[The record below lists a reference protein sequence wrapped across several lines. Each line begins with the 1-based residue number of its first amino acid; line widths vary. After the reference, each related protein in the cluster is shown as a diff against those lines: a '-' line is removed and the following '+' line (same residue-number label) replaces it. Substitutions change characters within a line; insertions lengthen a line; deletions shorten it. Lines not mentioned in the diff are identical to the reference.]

1 MASLELRNVQKSY
14 GNSQIATLKDI
25 ALKIDAGEFLILVG
39 PSGCGKSTL
48 MNCIAGL
55 ENITGGEILVDGED
69 ISQASPKDR
78 DIAMVFQSY
87 ALYPTMSVRDNI
99 AFGLKMRKVPAA
111 KIEEE
116 VARVAKL
123 LQIEPLLE
131 RKPSQLSG
139 GQQQRVAMG
148 RALARRPKIYLFD
161 EPLSNL
167 DAKLRVEMRTE
178 IKLMHQRLKTTTV
191 YVTHDQIEA
200 MTLGDK
206 VAVMKDGVIQ
216 QFGTPHEIYNNPA
229 NLFVASFIGSPP
241 MNFVPLR
248 IRQRDGR
255 WVGVLNS
262 EQGSCELP
270 LPITSD
276 EGLRDREL
284 ILGIRPE
291 QIGLS
296 NGSAADLS
304 LLVDIEVVEP
314 TGPDT
319 LVVFALNQVKAC
331 CRLAP
336 DQAPRWGDAQPAVR
350 SAQGPAVR
358 RPERRTAGPGA
369 ACSHARKQGHAAG
382 FQRSGAGAVRYRPAL
397 PAGWG

>member
-1 MASLELRNVQKSY
+1 MATLELRNVNKSY
-14 GNSQIATLKDI
+14 GNGLPDTLKSI
-25 ALKIDAGEFLILVG
+25 ELSIDSGEFLILVG

-55 ENITGGEILVDGED
+55 EQISGGAILVDDAD
-69 ISQASPKDR
+69 ISGMSPKDR

-87 ALYPTMSVRDNI
+87 ALYPTMNVRDNI
-99 AFGLKMRKVPAA
+99 AFGLKMRKMPAA
-111 KIEEE
+111 AIDEE

-123 LQIEPLLE
+123 LQIEHLLT
-131 RKPSQLSG
+131 RKPGQLSG

-206 VAVMKDGVIQ
+206 VAVMKDGLIQ
-216 QFGTPHEIYNNPA
+216 QFGTPQQIYNDPA

-241 MNFVPLR
+241 MNFIPLR
-248 IRQRDGR
+248 LQRKDGR
-255 WVGVLNS
+255 LLALLDSG
-262 EQGSCELP
+262 QARCELP
-270 LPITSD
+270 LGFNVP
-276 EGLRDREL
+276 GLEDREV

-291 QIGLS
+291 QIALAPAHANGLPS
-296 NGSAADLS
+296 IRA
-304 LLVDIEVVEP
+304 EVQITEP
-314 TGPDT
+314 TGPDL
-319 LVVFALNQVKAC
+319 LVFVTLNQTKVC

-336 DQAPRWGDAQPAVR
+336 DVPTQVGDTLTLQFDPARVLLFDAASGERLGVVAPVQEGKDNVAQFKGR
-350 SAQGPAVR
+350 
-358 RPERRTAGPGA
+358 
-369 ACSHARKQGHAAG
+369 
-382 FQRSGAGAVRYRPAL
+382 
-397 PAGWG
+397 

>member
-1 MASLELRNVQKSY
+1 MASLELRNVHKSY

-131 RKPSQLSG
+131 RKPAQLSG

-216 QFGTPHEIYNNPA
+216 QFGTPHEIYNDPA

-270 LPITSD
+270 LPITTD
-276 EGLRDREL
+276 DGLRDREL

-291 QIGLS
+291 QIGLA
-296 NGSAADLS
+296 GVGTADFS
-304 LLVDIEVVEP
+304 LAVDIEVVEP

-319 LVVFALNQVKAC
+319 LVVFTLNQVKAC
-331 CRLAP
+331 CRLMP
-336 DQAPRWGDAQPAVR
+336 DQAPQVGETLNLQFDPRKVLLFDAQSGERLGLAQPAV
-350 SAQGPAVR
+350 AQESKVTR
-358 RPERRTAGPGA
+358 LV
-369 ACSHARKQGHAAG
+369 SN
-382 FQRSGAGAVRYRPAL
+382 GAGTAQ
-397 PAGWG
+397 

>member
-1 MASLELRNVQKSY
+1 MATLELRNVNKTY
-14 GNSQIATLKDI
+14 GAGLPDTLKDI
-25 ALKIDAGEFLILVG
+25 QLAIKDGEFLILVG

-55 ENITGGEILVDGED
+55 ESISGGAILIDDED
-69 ISQASPKDR
+69 VSGMSPKDR

-87 ALYPTMSVRDNI
+87 ALYPTMNVRDNI
-99 AFGLKMRKVPAA
+99 AFGLKIRKLPQAA
-111 KIEEE
+111 IDEE

-123 LQIEPLLE
+123 LQIEHLLE
-131 RKPSQLSG
+131 RKPGQLSG

-206 VAVMKDGVIQ
+206 VAVMKDGIIQ
-216 QFGTPHEIYNNPA
+216 QFGTPQQIYNDPA

-241 MNFVPLR
+241 MNFIPVRLTK
-248 IRQRDGR
+248 QEGR
-255 WVGVLNS
+255 VLALLDS
-262 EQGSCELP
+262 GQARCELP
-270 LPITSD
+270 LGVVAD
-276 EGLRDREL
+276 ALEGREI
-284 ILGIRPE
+284 ILGVRPE
-291 QIGLS
+291 QIALGAEQGNGLP
-296 NGSAADLS
+296 GIRA
-304 LLVDIEVVEP
+304 EVQVTEP
-314 TGPDT
+314 TGPDL
-319 LVVFALNQVKAC
+319 LVFVTLNQTKVC

-336 DQAPRWGDAQPAVR
+336 DVACRVGDSLNLQFDPARVLLFDAASGER
-350 SAQGPAVR
+350 LDLAATAVKDNVTR
-358 RPERRTAGPGA
+358 FKGR
-369 ACSHARKQGHAAG
+369 
-382 FQRSGAGAVRYRPAL
+382 
-397 PAGWG
+397 

>member
-1 MASLELRNVQKSY
+1 MATLELRNVNKSY
-14 GNSQIATLKDI
+14 GSGLTDTLKNI
-25 ALKIDAGEFLILVG
+25 ELSIESGEFLILVG

-55 ENITGGEILVDGED
+55 ESISGGAILVEGAD
-69 ISQASPKDR
+69 ISGMSPKDR

-87 ALYPTMSVRDNI
+87 ALYPTMNVRDNI
-99 AFGLKMRKVPAA
+99 AFGLKMRKMAA
-111 KIEEE
+111 ADIDEE
-116 VARVAKL
+116 VARVARL
-123 LQIEPLLE
+123 LQIEHLLG
-131 RKPSQLSG
+131 RKPGQLSG

-206 VAVMKDGVIQ
+206 VAVMKDGIIQ
-216 QFGTPHEIYNNPA
+216 QFGTPQQIYNDPA
-229 NLFVASFIGSPP
+229 NLFVASFIGSAP
-241 MNFVPLR
+241 MNFIPAHLQRSDCRWWATIDSGPSRCEMPL
-248 IRQRDGR
+248 GAM
-255 WVGVLNS
+255 
-262 EQGSCELP
+262 E
-270 LPITSD
+270 
-276 EGLRDREL
+276 EGLENREV

-291 QIGLS
+291 QIQLAGDS
-296 NGSAADLS
+296 SADSPS
-304 LLVDIEVVEP
+304 LLAEVEVIEP

-319 LVVFALNQVKAC
+319 LVFVNINQTKVC

-336 DQAPRWGDAQPAVR
+336 DMTPKVGSRLALRFDPKRVLLFDA
-350 SAQGPAVR
+350 
-358 RPERRTAGPGA
+358 
-369 ACSHARKQGHAAG
+369 
-382 FQRSGAGAVRYRPAL
+382 RSGERLL
-397 PAGWG
+397 PEKRQATDNKVAQLKRG

>member
-276 EGLRDREL
+276 DGLRDREL

-291 QIGLS
+291 QIGLAPA
-296 NGSAADLS
+296 GSADFS
-304 LLVDIEVVEP
+304 LAVDIEVVEP

-319 LVVFALNQVKAC
+319 LVVFTLNQVKAC

-336 DQAPRWGDAQPAVR
+336 DQAPRVWETLNLQFDPRKALLFDAQTGERLGVVQPEPVR
-350 SAQGPAVR
+350 ESKITRLV
-358 RPERRTAGPGA
+358 
-369 ACSHARKQGHAAG
+369 SN
-382 FQRSGAGAVRYRPAL
+382 GAGTAQ
-397 PAGWG
+397 

>member
-1 MASLELRNVQKSY
+1 MATLELRNVHKSY
-14 GNSQIATLKDI
+14 GSGLAETLKNI
-25 ALKIDAGEFLILVG
+25 ELRIDSGEFLILVG

-55 ENITGGEILVDGED
+55 ESITGGAILVDDAD
-69 ISQASPKDR
+69 ISGMSPKDR

-87 ALYPTMSVRDNI
+87 ALYPTMTVRDNI
-99 AFGLKMRKVPAA
+99 AFGLKMRKMAPAV
-111 KIEEE
+111 IEEE

-123 LQIEPLLE
+123 LQIEHLLT
-131 RKPSQLSG
+131 RKPGQLSG

-216 QFGTPHEIYNNPA
+216 QFGTPQQIYNDPA

-241 MNFVPLR
+241 MNFIPLR
-248 IRQRDGR
+248 LQRRDDQLWALLDSGQAR
-255 WVGVLNS
+255 
-262 EQGSCELP
+262 CELP
-270 LPITSD
+270 L
-276 EGLRDREL
+276 GLADAQLGEREV

-291 QIGLS
+291 QIGIAQ
-296 NGSAADLS
+296 NGDSELPSIRA
-304 LLVDIEVVEP
+304 EVQVTEP

-319 LVVFALNQVKAC
+319 LVFVELNQTKVC

-336 DQAPRWGDAQPAVR
+336 DAAPRVGATLALQFDPHKVLLFDAQ
-350 SAQGPAVR
+350 SG
-358 RPERRTAGPGA
+358 ERLLPDKA
-369 ACSHARKQGHAAG
+369 HAAERAAKVAQFKG
-382 FQRSGAGAVRYRPAL
+382 R
-397 PAGWG
+397 

>member
-1 MASLELRNVQKSY
+1 MASLELRNVQKNY

-336 DQAPRWGDAQPAVR
+336 DQAPRVGETLNLQFDPRKVLLFDAQSGERLGLAQPAATRESKVTR
-350 SAQGPAVR
+350 LVSNG
-358 RPERRTAGPGA
+358 AGPV
-369 ACSHARKQGHAAG
+369 Q
-382 FQRSGAGAVRYRPAL
+382 
-397 PAGWG
+397 

>member
-1 MASLELRNVQKSY
+1 MATLELRNVIKSY
-14 GNSQIATLKDI
+14 GSGLADTLKNI
-25 ALKIDAGEFLILVG
+25 ELSIESGEFLILVG

-55 ENITGGEILVDGED
+55 ESISGGEILVDGAD
-69 ISQASPKDR
+69 ISGMSPKDR

-99 AFGLKMRKVPAA
+99 SFGLRIRKMPAA
-111 KIEEE
+111 EVDAEVE
-116 VARVAKL
+116 RVARL
-123 LQIEPLLE
+123 LQIEHLLE
-131 RKPSQLSG
+131 RKPGQLSG

-206 VAVMKDGVIQ
+206 VAVMKDGIIQ
-216 QFGTPHEIYNNPA
+216 QFGTPQQIYNDPA
-229 NLFVASFIGSPP
+229 NQFVASFIGSPP
-241 MNFVPLR
+241 MNFIPLR
-248 IRQRDGR
+248 IEIRGDQCIGLLESTTGARAEL
-255 WVGVLNS
+255 VLGGAA
-262 EQGSCELP
+262 ELQG
-270 LPITSD
+270 
-276 EGLRDREL
+276 REL
-284 ILGIRPE
+284 ILGVRPE
-291 QIGLS
+291 QIL
-296 NGSAADLS
+296 SAAGGAPGLRAE
-304 LLVDIEVVEP
+304 IEVVEP

-319 LVVFALNQVKAC
+319 LVFVTLNQTKVC

-336 DQAPRWGDAQPAVR
+336 DEVVQ
-350 SAQGPAVR
+350 
-358 RPERRTAGPGA
+358 
-369 ACSHARKQGHAAG
+369 
-382 FQRSGAGAVRYRPAL
+382 AGAPIHLLVDPQRVLLFDAVSGERVRPQPYQAMPASDASQL
-397 PAGWG
+397 KTG

>member
-1 MASLELRNVQKSY
+1 MASLELRNVHKSY

-48 MNCIAGL
+48 MNCIAGI

-216 QFGTPHEIYNNPA
+216 QFGTPHEIYNDPA

-270 LPITSD
+270 LPITTD
-276 EGLRDREL
+276 DGLRDREL

-291 QIGLS
+291 QIGLA
-296 NGSAADLS
+296 GVGTADFS
-304 LLVDIEVVEP
+304 LAVDIEVVEP

-319 LVVFALNQVKAC
+319 LVVFTLNQVKAC
-331 CRLAP
+331 CRLMP
-336 DQAPRWGDAQPAVR
+336 DQAPRVGETLNLQFDPRKALLFDAQTGERLGVAQPEPVR
-350 SAQGPAVR
+350 ESKVTR
-358 RPERRTAGPGA
+358 LV
-369 ACSHARKQGHAAG
+369 SN
-382 FQRSGAGAVRYRPAL
+382 GAGTAQ
-397 PAGWG
+397 

>member
-1 MASLELRNVQKSY
+1 MATLELRNVNKSY
-14 GNSQIATLKDI
+14 GKGLPDTLKNI
-25 ALKIDAGEFLILVG
+25 ELKIDDGEFLILVG

-55 ENITGGEILVDGED
+55 ETISGGAILVDDAD
-69 ISQASPKDR
+69 ISGMSPKDR

-99 AFGLKMRKVPAA
+99 AFGLKIRKMSAA
-111 KIEEE
+111 AIDEE
-116 VARVAKL
+116 VARVSKL
-123 LQIEPLLE
+123 LQIEHLLG
-131 RKPSQLSG
+131 RKPGQLSG

-178 IKLMHQRLKTTTV
+178 MKLMHQRLKTTTV

-206 VAVMKDGVIQ
+206 VAVMKDGIIQ
-216 QFGTPHEIYNNPA
+216 QFGTPKQIYNDPA

-241 MNFVPLR
+241 MNFIPLR
-248 IRQRDGR
+248 LQRRDGR
-255 WVGVLNS
+255 LLALLDSG
-262 EQGSCELP
+262 QARCELP
-270 LPITSD
+270 MGMQD
-276 EGLRDREL
+276 AGLEDRDV
-284 ILGIRPE
+284 IVGIRAE
-291 QIGLS
+291 QIVLAPAEANGLPVIR
-296 NGSAADLS
+296 AE
-304 LLVDIEVVEP
+304 VQVVEP

-319 LVVFALNQVKAC
+319 LVFVSLNGIKVC

-336 DQAPRWGDAQPAVR
+336 DDAPAVGQSLNLQFDPAKVLLFDANTGER
-350 SAQGPAVR
+350 LGAMSSPQAQGRADNVAQFKGR
-358 RPERRTAGPGA
+358 
-369 ACSHARKQGHAAG
+369 
-382 FQRSGAGAVRYRPAL
+382 
-397 PAGWG
+397 

>member
-1 MASLELRNVQKSY
+1 MATLELRNVNKSY
-14 GNSQIATLKDI
+14 GSGLADTLKNI
-25 ALKIDAGEFLILVG
+25 EISIESGEFLILVG

-55 ENITGGEILVDGED
+55 EDISGGAILVDEQD
-69 ISQASPKDR
+69 ISGMSPKDR

-87 ALYPTMSVRDNI
+87 ALYPTMTVKDNI
-99 AFGLKMRKVPAA
+99 AFGLKMRKMAPAD
-111 KIEEE
+111 IETE

-123 LQIEPLLE
+123 LQIEHLLS
-131 RKPSQLSG
+131 RKPGQLSG

-206 VAVMKDGVIQ
+206 VAVMKDGIIQ
-216 QFGTPHEIYNNPA
+216 QFGTPKQIYNDPA

-241 MNFVPLR
+241 MNFIPLR
-248 IRQRDGR
+248 LQRRDGQLLALLDSGQAR
-255 WVGVLNS
+255 
-262 EQGSCELP
+262 CELP
-270 LPITSD
+270 LGAM
-276 EGLRDREL
+276 EAGFENREV

-291 QIGLS
+291 QI
-296 NGSAADLS
+296 
-304 LLVDIEVVEP
+304 LLATAEGRNQSSIRAEVEVIEP

-319 LVVFALNQVKAC
+319 LVFVELNQTKVC

-336 DQAPRWGDAQPAVR
+336 DDAPQVGQTLELQFDPSKVLLFDAQ
-350 SAQGPAVR
+350 SG
-358 RPERRTAGPGA
+358 ERLLPGKPQA
-369 ACSHARKQGHAAG
+369 DERKVTQLKLG
-382 FQRSGAGAVRYRPAL
+382 
-397 PAGWG
+397 

>member
-1 MASLELRNVQKSY
+1 MATLELRNVNKSY
-14 GNSQIATLKDI
+14 GSGLADTLKNI
-25 ALKIDAGEFLILVG
+25 ELSIDSGEFLILVG

-55 ENITGGEILVDGED
+55 ENITGGAIMVDGAD
-69 ISQASPKDR
+69 ISGMSPKDR

-87 ALYPTMSVRDNI
+87 ALYPTMSVRENI
-99 AFGLKMRKVPAA
+99 AFGLKIRKLPQAEIDA
-111 KIEEE
+111 E

-123 LQIEPLLE
+123 LQIEHLLA
-131 RKPSQLSG
+131 RKPGQLSG

-206 VAVMKDGVIQ
+206 VAVMKDGIIQ
-216 QFGTPHEIYNNPA
+216 QFGTPREIYNDPA
-229 NLFVASFIGSPP
+229 NLFVAGFMGSPP
-241 MNFVPLR
+241 MNFIPLR
-248 IRQRDGR
+248 LQRRGGLLVGLLDSADGH
-255 WVGVLNS
+255 
-262 EQGSCELP
+262 CELP
-270 LPITSD
+270 LGEAHGEL
-276 EGLRDREL
+276 EGREL

-291 QIGLS
+291 QIQVGAS
-296 NGSAADLS
+296 DSSTVRA
-304 LLVDIEVVEP
+304 EVQVLEP

-319 LVVFALNQVKAC
+319 LAFVEINQTKVC
-331 CRLAP
+331 VRLAP
-336 DQAPRWGDAQPAVR
+336 DAAPSVGATLELQFDPDKVLLFDVQSGERLRASEMAA
-350 SAQGPAVR
+350 S
-358 RPERRTAGPGA
+358 PERTARVAQLKG
-369 ACSHARKQGHAAG
+369 
-382 FQRSGAGAVRYRPAL
+382 L
-397 PAGWG
+397 

>member
-99 AFGLKMRKVPAA
+99 AFGLKMRKVSAA

-123 LQIEPLLE
+123 LQIEPLLA

-276 EGLRDREL
+276 DGLRDREL

-291 QIGLS
+291 QIGLAPA
-296 NGSAADLS
+296 GSADFS
-304 LLVDIEVVEP
+304 LAVDIEVVEP

-319 LVVFALNQVKAC
+319 LVVFTLNQVKAC

-336 DQAPRWGDAQPAVR
+336 DQAPRVGETLNLQFDPRKALLFDAQTGERLGVVQPEPVR
-350 SAQGPAVR
+350 ESKITRLVPN
-358 RPERRTAGPGA
+358 
-369 ACSHARKQGHAAG
+369 
-382 FQRSGAGAVRYRPAL
+382 GAGTAQ
-397 PAGWG
+397 

>member
-1 MASLELRNVQKSY
+1 MATLELRNVNKTY
-14 GNSQIATLKDI
+14 GSGLPDTLKDI
-25 ALKIDAGEFLILVG
+25 QLAIGDGEFLILVG

-55 ENITGGEILVDGED
+55 EQITGGAILIDGED
-69 ISQASPKDR
+69 VSGMSPKDR

-87 ALYPTMSVRDNI
+87 ALYPTMSVRENI
-99 AFGLKMRKVPAA
+99 EFGLKIRKMPQAA
-111 KIEEE
+111 IDEE

-123 LQIEPLLE
+123 LQIEHLLT

-178 IKLMHQRLKTTTV
+178 MKLMHQRLKTTTV

-206 VAVMKDGVIQ
+206 VAVMKDGIIQ
-216 QFGTPHEIYNNPA
+216 QFGTPQQIYNDPA

-241 MNFVPLR
+241 MNFIPVHLS
-248 IRQRDGR
+248 RQDGR
-255 WVGVLNS
+255 LFAQLDSG
-262 EQGSCELP
+262 QARCELP
-270 LPITSD
+270 LGVNGD
-276 EGLRDREL
+276 GLEGREV
-284 ILGIRPE
+284 ILGVRPE
-291 QIGLS
+291 QIALGAAEGNGLP
-296 NGSAADLS
+296 AVRA
-304 LLVDIEVVEP
+304 EVQVLEP
-314 TGPDT
+314 TGPDL
-319 LVVFALNQVKAC
+319 LVFVTLNQTKVC

-336 DQAPRWGDAQPAVR
+336 DVACRVGDSLNLQFDPARVLLFD
-350 SAQGPAVR
+350 AATG
-358 RPERRTAGPGA
+358 ERLD
-369 ACSHARKQGHAAG
+369 
-382 FQRSGAGAVRYRPAL
+382 L
-397 PAGWG
+397 PAADATIKDNVARFKGR